1 MSYYSTP
8 IRMATIKKQ
17 QKISVDR
24 NVKKKKK
31 WNPCAPLVGV

>member
-8 IRMATIKKQ
+8 IRMATIKKR

-24 NVKKKKK
+24 NVKKK
-31 WNPCAPLVGV
+31 NRTLVHSW

>member
-24 NVKKKKK
+24 NVKKKK
-31 WNPCAPLVGV
+31 NGTLVHSW

>member
-24 NVKKKKK
+24 NVKKKK
-31 WNPCAPLVGV
+31 WNPCALLVGV